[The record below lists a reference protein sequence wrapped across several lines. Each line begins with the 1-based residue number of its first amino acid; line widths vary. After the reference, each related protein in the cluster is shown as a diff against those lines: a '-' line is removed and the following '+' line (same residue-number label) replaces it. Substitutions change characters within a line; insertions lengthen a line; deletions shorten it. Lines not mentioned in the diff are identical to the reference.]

1 MPDDGVIM
9 KGSHCHDNGVCH
21 DHPDDGKDYG

>member
-1 MPDDGVIM
+1 MPDGSVAM
-9 KGSHCHDNGVCH
+9 KGQHCHANGTCH